1 MRLYHLSLGNL
12 WLLYCIVSNRR
23 QWLSDCCRYT
33 TMRFL
38 PLSKKRLNVV
48 INYKDFATLKQNKH
62 EINTC
67 LSYLCALYDFFV
79 VLFSWMLRTLLSATS
94 AAMLV

>member
-1 MRLYHLSLGNL
+1 MYQIVDSGFRIVVGIQLYA
-12 WLLYCIVSNRR
+12 VFAFK
-23 QWLSDCCRYT
+23 Q
-33 TMRFL
+33 
-38 PLSKKRLNVV
+38 KRLNVV